1 MASIKKIRNTYFSRV
16 TWRDGFGKKKEK
28 AISLKT
34 KMKSEAVI
42 RNNDVEKVEDL
53 IREGENWSFPWMQDG
68 GKKKLIRMSVEDAVE
83 KFYNIKRLDN
93 LKPRTFEAYSQGL
106 NAIMKAVGR
115 TTPIDMISYS
125 DINIFKEW
133 SKKRHQPRT
142 TNLCLQKIKTFLGY
156 CYDMEYI
163 KRQIPIDMLRVSD
176 KPPMYLTETELGR
189 LFSTDM
195 VDAHFK
201 RAFYFYASTGC
212 RLTEAFNGQIRG
224 SWLIVDADDSK
235 SGKER
240 QIRLGQ
246 KTLPILVEMRNQVDN
261 AVGKSGSGSMNHS
274 RTWQIKRYSKEFKKV
289 AVAEGFGEHYF
300 HNLRNTYGVM
310 RWAETGDIHLVSKE
324 LGHSSIKQT
333 EAYTKF
339 ELSRIMDD
347 FPTLA
352 PKIQQRL
359 HQGVVNNT
367 LDALGSK
374 HLFLS

>member
-16 TWRDGFGKKKEK
+16 QWYDGFGKKKEK

-53 IREGENWSFPWMQDG
+53 IKQGENWSFPWMQDG
-68 GKKKLIRMSVEDAVE
+68 GKKKLIRMSVENAVD

-93 LKPRTFEAYSQGL
+93 LKPRTFETYAQGL
-106 NAIMKAVGR
+106 NAFMKAVGR

-133 SKKRHQPRT
+133 SKKRHKPRT
-142 TNLCLQKIKTFLGY
+142 TNLCLQKIKTFLNY

-163 KRQIPIDMLRVSD
+163 KKQIPIDMLRVPD

-201 RAFYFYASTGC
+201 RAFYLFTSTGC

-224 SWLIVDADDSK
+224 NWLIVDAENSK
-235 SGKER
+235 SGRER

-246 KTLPILVEMRNQVDN
+246 KTLPILIEIRNQVDN
-261 AVGKSGSGSMNHS
+261 AVGKSGHGSMSHT
-274 RTWQIKRYSKEFKKV
+274 RTWQIKRYSREFKK
-289 AVAEGFGEHYF
+289 AAKAEGFGEHYF

-324 LGHSSIKQT
+324 LGHATIKQT
-333 EAYTKF
+333 EQYTKF

-359 HQGVVNNT
+359 HQGVPNNT